1 MNHIFDPA
9 WPFILGGGS
18 MYERLRR
25 DPNIAVD
32 PSIFHAALI
41 YGDENRAFLASVTR
55 EYLDIG
61 QTLGFP
67 MLWTTVT
74 WRANAERVANSAYSG
89 RPVNR
94 DAAEFALELRA
105 SYGPDAAPMV
115 LGGCVGPKGDAYRH
129 EEAPGREAAR
139 AFHAPQIEELANC
152 NLDFLEAKTLP
163 SAEEALGIAD
173 LMAEAGK
180 PYVLSFVVRPNGS
193 ILDGTPLTQLIDRI
207 DNETAQAPT
216 HYMCNCVHP
225 TIYEAALATLP
236 AKVSKRIVGLEANT
250 SAKSPEELD
259 GLEEIDTEAPSDF
272 GRELWRLHKS
282 TGARY
287 LGGCCGTSTEH
298 IVELAK
304 NARRI

>member
-1 MNHIFDPA
+1 MKHIFDPT

-25 DPNIAVD
+25 DPNITID

-41 YGDENRAFLASVTR
+41 YGEENRDFLASITR
-55 EYLDIG
+55 EYLDVG
-61 QTLGFP
+61 QASRLP

-74 WRANAERVANSAYSG
+74 WRANAERIANSAFSA

-94 DAAEFALELRA
+94 DAAEFALDVRA
-105 SYGPDAAPMV
+105 SYGPDAAPII
-115 LGGCVGPKGDAYRH
+115 LGGCVGPKGDAYRP
-129 EEAPGREAAR
+129 EEAPEREAAR
-139 AFHAPQIEELANC
+139 AFHAPQIEELANG

-163 SAEEALGIAD
+163 SSAEALGIAD

-180 PYVLSFVVRPNGS
+180 PYILSFVVRPNGS
-193 ILDGTPLTQLIDRI
+193 ILDGTPLAEVIDRI
-207 DNETAQAPT
+207 DSEIAQAPT

-225 TIYEAALATLP
+225 SIYRAAMATLP
-236 AKVSKRIVGLEANT
+236 TELSKRVVGLEANT

-259 GLEEIDTEAPSDF
+259 GLEEIDTQAPSDF

-298 IVELAK
+298 IVELA
-304 NARRI
+304 NHALPV